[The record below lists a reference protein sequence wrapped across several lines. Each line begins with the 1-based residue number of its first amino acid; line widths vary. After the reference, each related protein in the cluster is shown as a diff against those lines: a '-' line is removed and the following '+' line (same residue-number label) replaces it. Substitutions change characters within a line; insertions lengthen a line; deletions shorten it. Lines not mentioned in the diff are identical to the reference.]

1 MWVGQHAHIQDDI
14 GINGRTFFESKGLNL
29 DRQRVGFSRI
39 NALTY
44 DGTLLVGRHFAGINN
59 EVSGGRQR
67 FQQPPLDHNGLA
79 QRTTIFTKGVFT
91 TGLVEAFAQC
101 LRSRVKENELQFQA
115 LAKCFQIVPEIGNPS
130 VLGPDID
137 ADC

>member
-29 DRQRVGFSRI
+29 NRQRVGFSRI

-67 FQQPPLDHNGLA
+67 FQQLSLSRNGLA
-79 QRTTIFTKGVFT
+79 QRTTIFTKGMFPS
-91 TGLVEAFAQC
+91 GLVEAFAQC
-101 LRSRVKENELQFQA
+101 LRSRIKENELQF
-115 LAKCFQIVPEIGNPS
+115 KPS
-130 VLGPDID
+130 RSVFR
-137 ADC
+137 